1 MSRPRPQTR
10 SPKSTRPRKGE
21 ERSVGWRTALTG
33 RPTLPAP
40 GRLAV
45 SGVLVAVTVAAL
57 VMLVSVSAGGLNRFG
72 LQRLAANAPAS
83 ATAKVGYIN
92 R

>member
-10 SPKSTRPRKGE
+10 SPKPRKG
-21 ERSVGWRTALTG
+21 GPHG
-33 RPTLPAP
+33 RAPLMHLPTIPRPA
-40 GRLAV
+40 RLAGLG
-45 SGVLVAVTVAAL
+45 SLVAVAVAVL

-72 LQRLAANAPAS
+72 LQRLAADPPAGAS
-83 ATAKVGYIN
+83 ARTGYIN

>member
-10 SPKSTRPRKGE
+10 SPKPRKG
-21 ERSVGWRTALTG
+21 GARTGGGRAALMDRLTPPG
-33 RPTLPAP
+33 PA
-40 GRLAV
+40 RLAGLG
-45 SGVLVAVTVAAL
+45 SLVVITVAAL

-72 LQRLAANAPAS
+72 IQRLAADAPAGAS
-83 ATAKVGYIN
+83 SKTGYIK